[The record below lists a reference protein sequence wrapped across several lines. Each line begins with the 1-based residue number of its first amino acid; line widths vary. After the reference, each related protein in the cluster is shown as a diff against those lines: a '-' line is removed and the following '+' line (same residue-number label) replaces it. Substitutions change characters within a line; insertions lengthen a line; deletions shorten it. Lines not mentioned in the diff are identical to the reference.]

1 MPNVIK
7 PKRSAVAGNIP
18 TTSQIGQYEIA
29 MNTADKKIFTSNG
42 TNIIQ
47 IAAGDLSGLGDVQIT
62 SPSNGQGLSYN
73 STTGK
78 WINSNAGTGDVQG
91 PASSVDNSVVRF
103 DGTTG
108 KLIQGSPVTISDT
121 GAISGAESISN
132 IDFAQFDTTV
142 AVTEAVG
149 KLQWD
154 DGNGTLQFGLKGGNV
169 NLQVGQEMVA
179 RVYNDSG
186 VALTDGQV
194 VYISGSQGNRIAVKL
209 AKADSEATSAGTLG
223 IVTEPI
229 AIGAEGFIT
238 MMGVVNKLNTS
249 GLTAGA
255 LIYLSAST
263 AGAYTTTRPT
273 APNHTVILGYV
284 ERVSTTVGSIYV
296 KVDNGY
302 ELDELHNVVI
312 TTPSNGQT
320 LIYDAVAG
328 VWENSTL
335 TAGTG
340 VSVTNGAGTITIANT
355 GVTSITGTANQI
367 SASASTGGVTL
378 SLPATINVNTSG
390 SAATLTTGRTI
401 GMTGDVTWTSGSFN
415 GSANVTGTATLASV
429 GTAGTYTKV
438 TTDAKGRVTSGTT
451 LSASDIPEITL
462 EKVPDAWVKRSVKA
476 ATTANIALS
485 GTQTID
491 GVALVAG
498 DRVLVKDQTAAA
510 ENGIYVVSA
519 TVWSRSAD
527 ADTISELAGA
537 CVNVDSGTTNGGMR
551 FDTDLKTTDTLGTT
565 AVSFYRVLDF
575 LDLATANTANK
586 VVLRDGS
593 GNFSAGTITAALS
606 GNASTATTLQ
616 TARTINGTSFNGSA
630 NITIDQLYRIDDRS
644 IAPADITTG
653 YMKFGFT
660 SWSNNSTAPYADFLH
675 LRSYTDASGGNDNLV
690 MFRKDAIGM
699 RIYQQAYGSATAY
712 STYKDVAF
720 TDQLPTVNAGTFSVS
735 IGTAGATNTT
745 VTWGTSSGFNANTA
759 TNYTYDLK
767 IGPALTNL
775 ASTMT
780 GATTGFIKK
789 TGADTYSLD
798 TNTYLTSYTETDTLQ
813 SVTSRGNTTTTTIQH
828 GGLVMS
834 AGTNVDQV
842 YTVTDSLTLT
852 TAWQDTSVNAAE
864 LATGSYVVQLL
875 VDDYAVGGGHYSTYY
890 TGMMSW
896 YGADTNETS
905 SDEIVLH
912 RAGHASNAGKIYLR
926 VLRTA
931 SADVADLKLQ
941 ISGTTTNTG
950 ASNYQ
955 FKFRRLI

>member
-7 PKRSAVAGNIP
+7 PKRSAVAGNVP
-18 TTSQIGQYEIA
+18 TTAQIGQYEIA

-47 IAAGDLSGLGDVQIT
+47 IAAGDISGLGDVQIT
-62 SPSNGQGLSYN
+62 SPANGQSLSYN

-78 WINSNAGTGDVQG
+78 WVNSNAGIGDVQG

-108 KLIQGSPVTISDT
+108 KLIQGSPITISDT

-186 VALTDGQV
+186 VALTDGQI

-223 IVTEPI
+223 MVTEPI

-340 VSVTNGAGTITIANT
+340 ISVTNGAGTITIANT

-367 SASASTGGVTL
+367 TASTSTGGVTL

-390 SAATLTTGRTI
+390 SAASLT
-401 GMTGDVTWTSGSFN
+401 
-415 GSANVTGTATLASV
+415 
-429 GTAGTYTKV
+429 
-438 TTDAKGRVTSGTT
+438 
-451 LSASDIPEITL
+451 
-462 EKVPDAWVKRSVKA
+462 
-476 ATTANIALS
+476 
-485 GTQTID
+485 
-491 GVALVAG
+491 
-498 DRVLVKDQTAAA
+498 
-510 ENGIYVVSA
+510 
-519 TVWSRSAD
+519 
-527 ADTISELAGA
+527 
-537 CVNVDSGTTNGGMR
+537 
-551 FDTDLKTTDTLGTT
+551 
-565 AVSFYRVLDF
+565 
-575 LDLATANTANK
+575 
-586 VVLRDGS
+586 
-593 GNFSAGTITAALS
+593 
-606 GNASTATTLQ
+606 
-616 TARTINGTSFNGSA
+616 TARTINGTSFNGTA

-699 RIYQQAYGSATAY
+699 RIYQQAYDSATAY

-875 VDDYAVGGGHYSTYY
+875 ADDYAVGGGQYSTYY

-896 YGADTNETS
+896 YNADTNETS

-926 VLRTA
+926 VLRTYN
-931 SADVADLKLQ
+931 ADVADLKLQ
-941 ISGTTTNTG
+941 ISGTTANTG